1 MQVIGRSARMNR
13 LHKRHESAEINLTSM
28 IDMMTILVFFL
39 LVHGGFIRLAMLE
52 LNLPASQSEP
62 STEPRTLQLEITV
75 REAEIEVGD
84 RDAGTLSRIEKTA
97 DGYDLAKLTEYL
109 TKVKKEFPDK
119 SDATLLLEPGIHYDS
134 LVAVMD
140 RIRVAEQLD
149 TVSGRVL
156 RTELFPAISVG
167 DAPARNAGEA
177 PARN

>member
-1 MQVIGRSARMNR
+1 MQVLGRSARMSR

-62 STEPRTLQLEITV
+62 SSEPPTLQLEITV
-75 REAEIEVGD
+75 RESEIEVGD
-84 RDAGTLSRIEKTA
+84 RTAGELSRIEKGA

-109 TKVKKEFPDK
+109 TKLKQEYPDK
-119 SDATLLLEPGIHYDS
+119 TDATLLLEPSIQYDA

-140 RIRVAEQLD
+140 RIRVSEQLD
-149 TVSGRVL
+149 SVSGRVL
-156 RTELFPAISVG
+156 RMELFPAISIG
-167 DAPARNAGEA
+167 DAPARNSGDA